1 MLLKVYTIV
10 GVTQCKLHVPKAFAG
25 MAGCEVDA
33 SHIFP
38 QVVLAVATLVAHWA
52 GDGGVGTMIEV
63 ELLLFS
69 VAITTL

>member
-1 MLLKVYTIV
+1 M
-10 GVTQCKLHVPKAFAG
+10 PKAFAG

-52 GDGGVGTMIEV
+52 RDGGVGTMIEV